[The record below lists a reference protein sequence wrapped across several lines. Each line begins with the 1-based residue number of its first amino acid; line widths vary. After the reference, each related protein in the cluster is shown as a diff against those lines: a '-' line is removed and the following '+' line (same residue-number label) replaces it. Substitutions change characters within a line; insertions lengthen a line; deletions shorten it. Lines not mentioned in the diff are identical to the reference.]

1 MEFKSFGIT
10 ISVKPGII
18 KGSKLENNL
27 LKASKTANYYQIVS
41 EKDGCER
48 HFHIQLWFDDKKKKG
63 DIKRKFER
71 ILSKE
76 IFWDV
81 DHKRHAIKI
90 KICYN
95 DWIMNYC
102 EENELKLNGDD
113 LSEMLLDNLPA
124 NTEDYYPSEEEQ
136 DKIIKKANAVDQKF
150 HHWLELW
157 NVWEH
162 KIDNPR
168 LWDIA
173 SFLGDM
179 MFKSKKVNVI
189 VDDKA
194 RRQNC
199 KCLLAYI
206 QGNPTKNL
214 FLSEEDIILSENME
228 MSDCTSDCTLQPSS
242 ALQPI

>member
-10 ISVKPGII
+10 INVKPGIV
-18 KGSKLENNL
+18 KGSKLEENL
-27 LKASKTANYYQIVS
+27 LKATKTANYYQIVS

-63 DIKRKFER
+63 DIKKKFER

-76 IFWDV
+76 MFWDV

-95 DWIMNYC
+95 DWILNYC

-113 LSEMLLDNLPA
+113 YSDMILDNMPA
-124 NTEDYYPSEEEQ
+124 ITEDYYPSEEEQ
-136 DKIIKKANAVDQKF
+136 ENIKNKANAKDQKF
-150 HHWLELW
+150 YSWLELW
-157 NVWEH
+157 NKYEY
-162 KIDNPR
+162 KCDNPR
-168 LWDIA
+168 DIDIA
-173 SFLGDM
+173 EFLGDM
-179 MFKSKKVNVI
+179 MFKSKTIPVI

-206 QGNPTKNL
+206 QGCKSAHL
-214 FLSEEDIILSENME
+214 FMSNFEYESYLVSLNM
-228 MSDCTSDCTLQPSS
+228 
-242 ALQPI
+242 